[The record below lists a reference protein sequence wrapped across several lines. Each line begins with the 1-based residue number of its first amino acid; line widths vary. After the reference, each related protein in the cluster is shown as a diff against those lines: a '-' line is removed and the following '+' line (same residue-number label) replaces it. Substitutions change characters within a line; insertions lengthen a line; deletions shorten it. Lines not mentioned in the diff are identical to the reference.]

1 MAVSTPKLHVRLN
14 RHQDGTRFIAIS
26 RGSMLWFRITLDEAP
41 DLADALIDLH
51 EQSGQDT
58 TNDR

>member
-1 MAVSTPKLHVRLN
+1 MTTPKLHVRLN

-41 DLADALIDLH
+41 GLADALIDLH
-51 EQSGQDT
+51 EQSRQE
-58 TNDR
+58 NK